1 VSKNIAA
8 DNQEKLMP
16 ASSPTPVFR
25 VDIFNV
31 PQRARRRFLEAVEE
45 THCVLRAIPGLIE
58 DHIIERPAGPGA
70 SNIVTIAMW
79 KDEETVRHA
88 RSVVGAWHNRTGFN
102 PQTLMRELG
111 VEAAIG
117 EFRPVE
123 AQPA

>member
-1 VSKNIAA
+1 
-8 DNQEKLMP
+8 MP
-16 ASSPTPVFR
+16 ASSPTPVFPKPVFR

-45 THCVLRAIPGLIE
+45 THRVLRSIPGLIE

-70 SNIVTIAMW
+70 STIVTIAMW
-79 KDEETVRHA
+79 KDEATVRHA
-88 RSVVGAWHNRTGFN
+88 RGVVSAWHNRTGFN

-123 AQPA
+123 AEPA